1 MIDRIPSNC
10 GDDNHEDDDSDF
22 MTERSYPRG
31 VFVVQVQPTESH
43 MTVGNVGFVAAE
55 AFAFGGY
62 TANVTVTPDGTGGPG
77 TQYIWQP
84 DYMQDRY
91 TTDLIDATFSG
102 YCVMTSMTDAFCN
115 FVIVNNVKD
124 QITLAGT
131 LTTPTAST
139 ESAGTLAI
147 TGGTGAMAGVIGEAE
162 VYANPIGRNVFELA
176 TRFDVDVILGVIVCK
191 PQALP
196 VY

>member
-1 MIDRIPSNC
+1 MPPKDVNHYVDMVFQ
-10 GDDNHEDDDSDF
+10 DDEVFGHLLDDEDC
-22 MTERSYPRG
+22 EL
-31 VFVVQVQPTESH
+31 
-43 MTVGNVGFVAAE
+43 FVAAE
-55 AFAFGGY
+55 AFSFGGY

-84 DYMQDRY
+84 DYMQDRH

-102 YCVMTSMTDAFCN
+102 YCIMTSFTDAFCN
-115 FVIVNNVKD
+115 FVIVNNVGD
-124 QITLAGT
+124 QITLGGT
-131 LTTPTAST
+131 LTTPTSNQ
-139 ESAGTLAI
+139 EPAGTLAI

-162 VYANPIGRNVFELA
+162 VYANPIGLNVFELA
-176 TRFDVDVILGVIVCK
+176 NRFDVDVILGVIVCK